1 MSILWVVALLSALLV
16 WAWHERADIAET
28 GLHPQV
34 TGDVPD
40 TAVTATWLGV
50 STLLFD
56 DGETQILIDGF
67 ISRPSLFESLARRPT

>member
-1 MSILWVVALLSALLV
+1 MPTVTIQHVKRFARRTAFFIVFLAAVFAALLV
-16 WAWHERADIAET
+16 WAWHERADIADT

-50 STLLFD
+50 STLM
-56 DGETQILIDGF
+56 
-67 ISRPSLFESLARRPT
+67 PSGTS